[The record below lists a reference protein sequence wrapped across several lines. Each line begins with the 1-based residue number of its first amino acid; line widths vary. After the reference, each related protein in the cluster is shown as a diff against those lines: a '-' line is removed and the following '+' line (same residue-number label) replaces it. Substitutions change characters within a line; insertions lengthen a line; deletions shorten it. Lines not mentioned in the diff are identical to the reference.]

1 MCDDKDIPYNVQ
13 RDPYEFKGLEE
24 YFQRIPKHQKKEWI
38 ELTDEEFD
46 KIYLNSSNSIEMLK
60 EVTAQLKEKN
70 TL

>member
-1 MCDDKDIPYNVQ
+1 MCDDNDIPYNVQ
-13 RDPYEFKGLEE
+13 RDPYEFKELEE

-70 TL
+70 NL